1 MSSQIILGCLL
12 AAASTYDVPSSVLY
26 SIMEV
31 EGGETGTVSANT
43 NGSYDLGL
51 MQINSL
57 WLPELAKHWG
67 VDETEAAYRVVNDTC
82 TNIDVASW
90 ILKKKI
96 AEADGS
102 LINGIAFYHS
112 RTPHLGRKY
121 ALKVY
126 DTLEKNNFL
135 EESN

>member
-1 MSSQIILGCLL
+1 MNSAIILSCLL
-12 AAASTYDVPSSVLY
+12 SASQTYDIPSAVLY
-26 SIMEV
+26 SIMVV
-31 EGGETGTVSANT
+31 EGGEMGEVSANT

-67 VDETEAAYRVVNDTC
+67 VSELDAAYSVVNDTC
-82 TNIDVASW
+82 SNINVASW

-102 LINGIAFYHS
+102 LMNGIAYYHS
-112 RTPHLGRKY
+112 RTPKLGIKY

-126 DTLEKNNFL
+126 DTLEKENLIEN
-135 EESN
+135 